1 MVITAR
7 QCADFQGTLDAVEL
21 LATGESRRVTG
32 FISGT
37 MFDSSLFR
45 FDAVIAGDAREH
57 LARVRADS
65 IVGDWVQSSNGAVR
79 SGRFAGQRLAGS

>member
-1 MVITAR
+1 
-7 QCADFQGTLDAVEL
+7 
-21 LATGESRRVTG
+21 
-32 FISGT
+32 

-57 LARVRADS
+57 LARVRSDS